1 MESGRSK
8 VDRDE
13 HLWRRIHETHFVKA
27 QNRVSTAAFKNLEM
41 SVDIA
46 RLQGDMR
53 VTLKDGVGVA
63 SFRAAVA
70 YDNGQTVVADPQE
83 DNNAHALVIGRKP
96 YSVLKAFL
104 RSSEYVSRASIEA
117 QEVNSAK

>member
-1 MESGRSK
+1 
-8 VDRDE
+8 
-13 HLWRRIHETHFVKA
+13 
-27 QNRVSTAAFKNLEM
+27 M

-70 YDNGQTVVADPQE
+70 YDNGQTVVEDPEE
-83 DNNAHALVIGRKP
+83 DNNAHALVVGRKP

-104 RSSEYVSRASIEA
+104 RSSEYISRDSIEA
-117 QEVNSAK
+117 QAVNSAK